1 MFDFLLD
8 GGLLLGMAGL
18 LMAIS
23 LIAGRLSNSM
33 ISRAESADAQRPLTF
48 TGNIW
53 SRPILIAAGKSFTN
67 CVREIKWTIIIP
79 LDSSVRQAILGCQNE
94 ALHFSVLYWPPH
106 WSVRRSNGHLPL
118 LPSKR

>member
-33 ISRAESADAQRPLTF
+33 ISRAESADAP
-48 TGNIW
+48 
-53 SRPILIAAGKSFTN
+53 AAPDVYGQHLVEAYIN
-67 CVREIKWTIIIP
+67 C
-79 LDSSVRQAILGCQNE
+79 
-94 ALHFSVLYWPPH
+94 
-106 WSVRRSNGHLPL
+106 RR
-118 LPSKR
+118 